1 MKKDS
6 RFTLKTIESS
16 GSGLTS
22 VVVDKS
28 TGVQYLLAVLPSMG
42 AGMSVLVDK
51 DCKPLIEQTE
61 DKL

>member
-6 RFTLKTIESS
+6 RFILKTIESS

-22 VVVDKS
+22 VVIDKS

-42 AGMSVLVDK
+42 SGMSVLVDK
-51 DCKPLIEQTE
+51 DGKPLIEQVK
-61 DKL
+61 D

>member
-6 RFTLKTIESS
+6 RFILKTIESS

-42 AGMSVLVDK
+42 SGMSVLVDK
-51 DCKPLIEQTE
+51 DGKPLIEQVK
-61 DKL
+61 D